1 MKKATTQSDI
11 LVQAAT
17 GVQYTSSGKN
27 FKPLIAAGSWTIS
40 GFHYG
45 KSRCAC
51 CGRPILH
58 VLHLGNESH
67 RAESGFTETI
77 EVGIVCGPKVF
88 MQSCIGFYEDP
99 AREWERQFQ
108 VWKDYV
114 NYIILCVKHEQM
126 WQLVPEELRTAMDSF
141 LKDGYEKQDH
151 SGGWWMVK
159 DSKKRFLRAQKRA
172 DIIPSP
178 YIIADR
184 ACSLIYAARRQGLIP
199 QDLKLDCDLKTGKLT
214 LVKDAKLAVSAIA

>member
-1 MKKATTQSDI
+1 MKKTTQSDV
-11 LVQAAT
+11 LMQAAT
-17 GVQYTSSGKN
+17 GVQFKSHGKN
-27 FKPLIAAGSWTIS
+27 FQPLIAAGSWTIS

-45 KSRCAC
+45 RSKCAC
-51 CGRPILH
+51 CGRPIWH
-58 VLHLGNESH
+58 VLHLKNEAH
-67 RAESGFTETI
+67 REESGFTETI

-108 VWKDYV
+108 TWKDYV

-126 WQLVPEELRTAMDSF
+126 WQLVPEELRVLLDDF

-159 DSKKRFLRAQKRA
+159 DAKKRFLRGQRHT

-178 YIIADR
+178 WVIQDR
-184 ACSLIYAARRQGLIP
+184 SRGLVYAARRQGVIP
-199 QDLKLDCDLKTGKLT
+199 KQWQLDCDIKTGQLT
-214 LVKDAKLAVSAIA
+214 LVKEGPVQQAV